1 MGTLREPLGD
11 IGRIEMVRII
21 IYLLLL
27 LRFIAFAQAVL
38 NVEIFLLSELQLA
51 AKGQEY
57 AFALR
62 LS

>member
-38 NVEIFLLSELQLA
+38 NVEIFLLGELQLV